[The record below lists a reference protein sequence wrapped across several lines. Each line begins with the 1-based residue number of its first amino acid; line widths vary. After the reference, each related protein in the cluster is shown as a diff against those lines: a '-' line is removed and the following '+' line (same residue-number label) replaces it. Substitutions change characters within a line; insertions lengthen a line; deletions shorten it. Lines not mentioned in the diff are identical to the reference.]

1 MDIRKILD
9 IVTEAEQ
16 PLAKGMKVMSLAQF
30 LQQSGVEPPK
40 GEEETV
46 NELSPQTKKSYS
58 IAAKDDK
65 KFNDNSIDKAM
76 RMSQEQPHKKAEWED
91 EIEFLKSVN
100 AKRDRGLARAGV
112 AEGHADQQRKVFKKN
127 GKPVGEVGI
136 DRESSPGVG
145 QWYMKC
151 YAYDIDYSGYDSYE
165 EAVAELKHCLKQ
177 GVAEGLSKQAKA
189 KKEAEAVMAAIK
201 RLEAELKNPNKHVD
215 KADIQKRLD
224 TEKRRLE
231 LYRDVLDEQG
241 VAEGAP
247 ELLKKEMPTH
257 RHAEKLLAQNGVNK
271 DDPDYQKHL
280 ANTIKHLRKFGNIDL
295 INKQDVKEG
304 TVTPIKS
311 YLVMASRPGRG
322 MYTDQDVLIK
332 DTGTGKIVGHVTGR
346 DAHPNMNNE
355 MDIAHYELTLNKDGI
370 GPDLK
375 NGFEFEAYGD
385 PNLPT
390 KSGYKVFATDNSGKN
405 RPQQKPKPKPR
416 TDVGQ
421 KVVQLRPEQPK
432 KPQGLSVFSQGNLE
446 KAAQTA
452 QDDDRDYGPG
462 MEMELVSNVD
472 WYTFLE
478 KFFGKQL
485 LDTDSAIEMGYT
497 DWTDNGDI
505 AFTSGEGTPNKK
517 VDEAEKLGGVSAR
530 KLPPEEMRAYLDRI
544 TKKEKEKTD
553 KYKLP
558 YIHSSNIPIVNDDGQ
573 KYDLQKLAAAF
584 SERPTKILKQNEKMQ
599 HSDGTSSQFYNVG
612 LPALK
617 GLAVDEDTGEF
628 VVIDTCPGAGSCKLV
643 CYAMKG
649 GYVQWKASSLGQTKL
664 LNFLYNDPDGFMSML
679 ESEIAGYEAK
689 NKKKNI
695 KTIIRWHDAGDF
707 FSPQYLEKAFD
718 LAKKFPDVD
727 FYAYTKLAGVAQGEK
742 PDNFKINFSAG
753 AQPSQEKKIDFQQT
767 KNSRIVPKELFADAL
782 EKDESGKWQYTSPQA
797 QQAVKDRMA
806 IKYSL
811 DPKSV
816 ITYDEMM
823 KIPVDKSPEAKGK
836 WNVIVKPGDGDDA
849 ANRNDV
855 LSSLLL
861 IH

>member
-9 IVTEAEQ
+9 IVTEAEK

-30 LQQSGVEPPK
+30 LQQSGVEAPEGK
-40 GEEETV
+40 EETV
-46 NELSPQTKKSYS
+46 NELSPKTKKSYS
-58 IAAKDDK
+58 AAAKLDK
-65 KFNDNSIDKAM
+65 KYNDNNIDKAK

-100 AKRDRGLARAGV
+100 AKRDRGLKRAGV
-112 AEGHADQQRKVFKKN
+112 AEGSEDSFKASHN
-127 GKPVGEVGI
+127 
-136 DRESSPGVG
+136 D
-145 QWYMKC
+145 
-151 YAYDIDYSGYDSYE
+151 
-165 EAVAELKHCLKQ
+165 AVE
-177 GVAEGLSKQAKA
+177 QAKSEHGDPA
-189 KKEAEAVMAAIK
+189 KHEYKFDNMSGRHGAHNSY
-201 RLEAELKNPNKHVD
+201 LHYPD
-215 KADIQKRLD
+215 KKVTVNTQMYKSGPAHNVFVSRGK
-224 TEKRRLE
+224 
-231 LYRDVLDEQG
+231 QG

-247 ELLKKEMPTH
+247 ELLKKEMPLV
-257 RHAEKLLAQNGVNK
+257 RHIDKILAGHGYKKGTPEYDEHFKQAMS
-271 DDPDYQKHL
+271 Y
-280 ANTIKHLRKFGNIDL
+280 LRKFGNIDL
-295 INKQDVKEG
+295 INKQ
-304 TVTPIKS
+304 I
-311 YLVMASRPGRG
+311 
-322 MYTDQDVLIK
+322 
-332 DTGTGKIVGHVTGR
+332 
-346 DAHPNMNNE
+346 
-355 MDIAHYELTLNKDGI
+355 
-370 GPDLK
+370 
-375 NGFEFEAYGD
+375 
-385 PNLPT
+385 
-390 KSGYKVFATDNSGKN
+390 
-405 RPQQKPKPKPR
+405 
-416 TDVGQ
+416 
-421 KVVQLRPEQPK
+421 
-432 KPQGLSVFSQGNLE
+432 
-446 KAAQTA
+446 
-452 QDDDRDYGPG
+452 
-462 MEMELVSNVD
+462 
-472 WYTFLE
+472 
-478 KFFGKQL
+478 
-485 LDTDSAIEMGYT
+485 
-497 DWTDNGDI
+497 
-505 AFTSGEGTPNKK
+505 
-517 VDEAEKLGGVSAR
+517 DEAEKLGGVSAR
-530 KLPPEEMRAYLDRI
+530 SLPKDELASYLDRI
-544 TKKEKEKTD
+544 IGKSKEKTD

-617 GLAVDEDTGEF
+617 GLAIDEDTGEF
-628 VVIDTCPGAGSCKLV
+628 VVIDTCPGAGACKLV

-664 LNFLYNDPDGFMSML
+664 LNFLYNDPDGFMGML

-707 FSPQYLEKAFD
+707 FSPQYLAKAFD

-753 AQPSQEKKIDFQQT
+753 AQPSQEKKIDFQKT
-767 KNSRIVPKELFADAL
+767 KNSRIVPKELFSDAL
-782 EKDESGKWQYTSPQA
+782 EKDASGKWQYTSPQA
-797 QQAVKDRMA
+797 EKAVKDRMA

-823 KIPVDKSPEAKGK
+823 KIPVDKSPDAKGK

>member
-1 MDIRKILD
+1 
-9 IVTEAEQ
+9 
-16 PLAKGMKVMSLAQF
+16 
-30 LQQSGVEPPK
+30 
-40 GEEETV
+40 
-46 NELSPQTKKSYS
+46 
-58 IAAKDDK
+58 
-65 KFNDNSIDKAM
+65 
-76 RMSQEQPHKKAEWED
+76 
-91 EIEFLKSVN
+91 
-100 AKRDRGLARAGV
+100 
-112 AEGHADQQRKVFKKN
+112 
-127 GKPVGEVGI
+127 
-136 DRESSPGVG
+136 
-145 QWYMKC
+145 
-151 YAYDIDYSGYDSYE
+151 
-165 EAVAELKHCLKQ
+165 
-177 GVAEGLSKQAKA
+177 
-189 KKEAEAVMAAIK
+189 
-201 RLEAELKNPNKHVD
+201 
-215 KADIQKRLD
+215 
-224 TEKRRLE
+224 
-231 LYRDVLDEQG
+231 
-241 VAEGAP
+241 
-247 ELLKKEMPTH
+247 
-257 RHAEKLLAQNGVNK
+257 
-271 DDPDYQKHL
+271 
-280 ANTIKHLRKFGNIDL
+280 
-295 INKQDVKEG
+295 
-304 TVTPIKS
+304 
-311 YLVMASRPGRG
+311 MASRPGRG
-322 MYTDQDVLIK
+322 MYTDVDALIK

-346 DAHPNMNNE
+346 NAHPNTDNE

-385 PNLPT
+385 PNLRT
-390 KSGYKVFATDNSGKN
+390 KSGYQVYATDNSGKN
-405 RPQQKPKPKPR
+405 RPKQKPKPR
-416 TDVGQ
+416 SDVGQ

-462 MEMELVSNVD
+462 MELVSNVD
-472 WYTFLE
+472 WYAFLE
-478 KFFGKQL
+478 KFFGKEL
-485 LDTDSAIEMGYT
+485 LDVDSANEMGYT

-505 AFTSGEGTPNKK
+505 AFTSGEGTPDKK

-628 VVIDTCPGAGSCKLV
+628 VVIDTCPGAGACKLV

-664 LNFLYNDPDGFMSML
+664 LNFLYNDPDGFMGML
-679 ESEIAGYEAK
+679 ESEIIGYEAK

-707 FSPQYLEKAFD
+707 FSPQYLAKAFA

-753 AQPSQEKKIDFQQT
+753 AQPSQEKKIDFQKT
-767 KNSRIVPKELFADAL
+767 KNSRIVPKELFSDAL
-782 EKDESGKWQYTSPQA
+782 EKDESGKWQYKNPQA
-797 QQAVKDRMA
+797 EKAVKDRMA

-823 KIPVDKSPEAKGK
+823 KIPIDKSPDAKGK